1 MLYDI
6 DVRFLESSEANWKL
20 KRNLARM
27 SDATGIKV
35 FGDSTLF
42 ALECIHEPIPNEHG
56 HVYGRMCIR
65 SNNQVLGDF
74 EAPACMLN
82 VTAAHLE
89 EVLRRLPELKT
100 DMFSGQDDITVWER
114 IDKALY
120 LDDDRSIEEV
130 VADANLFSKFDFLT
144 NGGESF
150 DISKSFI
157 IRDADCLQILFIQEG
172 AGLSIMNVHIDLF
185 TDAVTAFLDWIN
197 AGGK

>member
-1 MLYDI
+1 
-6 DVRFLESSEANWKL
+6 
-20 KRNLARM
+20 M
-27 SDATGIKV
+27 SDATRIRV
-35 FGDSTLF
+35 FGDSVQF
-42 ALECIHEPIPNEHG
+42 ALECIHEPIPNERG
-56 HVYGRMCIR
+56 RVYGRMCIR

-74 EAPACMLN
+74 EEPTCMLN

-114 IDKALY
+114 INKALY

-130 VADANLFSKFDFLT
+130 LADANLFSKFDFLT

-157 IRDADCLQILFIQEG
+157 IRDADCVRILFIQEG
-172 AGLSIMNVHIDLF
+172 AGFSVMNIHIDLF